1 MQYYKMSQPY
11 GVYSGQ
17 CTEGSVKHAAETAR
31 VRVLNNQFRARQAG
45 PAAKYGAMY
54 EYRLAATYADH
65 LCAVEAKQY
74 SQFSKLAK
82 TYCLAR
88 AEALGTCDR
97 YATPE
102 SVEEAAMAR
111 YFDIQQKIAVNPT
124 GVYNSACVEGSCKEA
139 AEDLRVATLAAAYR
153 NAQKPVNVQLQ
164 EKYNQRQNGYVQAHG
179 CSYEESLITRFP
191 AVGAAFRPKAYGY

>member
-1 MQYYKMSQPY
+1 MSQPSGVY
-11 GVYSGQ
+11 GVQ
-17 CTEGSVKHAAETAR
+17 CTEGSVKHAAEVAR
-31 VRVLNNQFRARQAG
+31 VRVLNNRFRAGQAS
-45 PAAKYGAMY
+45 PSAKYGSMY
-54 EYRLAATYADH
+54 EYRLSATYADR
-65 LCAVEAKQY
+65 LCAVEAKQ
-74 SQFSKLAK
+74 FSSFSNLAK

-111 YFDIQQKIAVNPT
+111 YFDIQQKMAVNPT
-124 GVYNSACVEGSCKEA
+124 GVYNSSCVEGSCKDA

-153 NAQKPVNVQLQ
+153 NAQKPVNVLLQ
-164 EKYNQRQNGYVQAHG
+164 EKYNQRMNGYVRAHG
-179 CSYEESLITRFP
+179 CEYEESLITRFP